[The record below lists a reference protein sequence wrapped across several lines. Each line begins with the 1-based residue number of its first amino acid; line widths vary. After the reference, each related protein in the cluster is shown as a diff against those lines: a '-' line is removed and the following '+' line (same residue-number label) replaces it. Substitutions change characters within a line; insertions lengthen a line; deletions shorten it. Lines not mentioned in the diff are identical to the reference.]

1 MNWGHKITL
10 VIVIFILTM
19 VGMVY
24 ISFKQTN
31 EMMDE
36 NYYDKEIKYQKLIDA
51 SNNLKEIHQDSLLQM
66 NDDAIIMQFPTGT
79 FNQYNVG
86 KIEFLCQDKQKNDY
100 TVSLKPNSEGEFIVD
115 KNKLKQGSYTARIYW
130 KNNNIA
136 YYREEKFKIK

>member
-10 VIVIFILTM
+10 VITIFILTM

-51 SNNLKEIHQDSLLQM
+51 SKNLNQIFKDSLLILE
-66 NDDAIIMQFPTGT
+66 NSEIKMQFPVETYNH
-79 FNQYNVG
+79 FNNG
-86 KIEFLCQDKQKNDY
+86 KIEFLCNDKQKNDV
-100 TVSLKPNSEGEFIVD
+100 TLELKPNNDGVFIVD
-115 KNKLKQGSYTARIYW
+115 KSKLKQGSYTARIYW
-130 KNNNIA
+130 ENNNLS
-136 YYREEKFKIK
+136 YYKEEKFKIK

>member
-10 VIVIFILTM
+10 VIVIFILSM

-51 SNNLKEIHQDSLLQM
+51 SKNLNQIQSDSLL
-66 NDDAIIMQFPTGT
+66 AIEENTIKMVFPATT
-79 FNQYNVG
+79 FNQIKDG
-86 KIEFLCQDKQKNDY
+86 KIEFLCNDKQSNDF
-100 TVSLKPNSEGEFIVD
+100 TIKIKPDSQGIFNVD
-115 KNKLKQGSYTARIYW
+115 KKQLKKGSYTARIYW
-130 KNNNIA
+130 ENNGMS
-136 YYREEKFKIK
+136 YYKEEKFKIK